1 VIREKECLSKFL
13 TGVLPKNLD
22 FRPSEVIDYLVSQL
36 FRNSHTYKKGSLWGV
51 STWQSNIGT
60 NKYII
65 SISKDNIGTVVPNQ
79 LIGSKRFC
87 INYNFY
93 YLNVYKI
100 ESRLYLKNDSRII
113 LGLTKEGHDASAA
126 LVDISTGNVLCFCQE
141 ERISRVKHERRFPS
155 SSIHEVLK
163 IANLKPDR
171 IGAIAVGHALNWYNT
186 SLPNSENYLEQF
198 NSLPPNFAKSD
209 FTKRNDVSNYIKKI
223 SRSLDI
229 KVDNL
234 PPIYFVRHH
243 LAHAFT
249 SLSAYPSNMKK
260 NLVVVT
266 ADGRGEWE
274 TVTAWNFKNN
284 QIKELFVKTMPN
296 SLAYFYTSLGWFFG
310 WRWYGFEGRL
320 MGLAPYG
327 KPKNSKEESIYK
339 ELYAIV
345 NELLNYDEINLFS
358 INTNLI
364 RGGYSPNRVEKH
376 IKNNW
381 WINAYQLDGKFLDSL
396 MKIVQPIGQNRKINP
411 DKTQFRSLC
420 LLAYVIQEI
429 FNNHWISICKKAVKM
444 VNGDKSLLLSGG
456 VALNSSSNG
465 NLYKLF
471 KEDDIEIFIPPCPA
485 DDGLA
490 IGAVA
495 ALSWALSEESPDVII
510 PTAQLGSYS
519 EYNDILTH
527 LEDYAFEPH
536 KDYIVLHNEDHLI
549 EKISSIL
556 ANGESIAVFH
566 GREEI
571 GPRALGGRSILIPAH
586 IGDPIKTANK
596 AKRREQWRPVAV
608 SVLVENVDKIFSGNV
623 NSYYMNICTT
633 GLKGLEHNSDYLHP
647 GDRSC
652 RPQVVDEKSPF
663 LLKILKSLNKSNILA
678 VVNTSFNINE
688 PIVHTIPEALDT
700 FYYLNGIQYLLINN
714 IIIKNKNFKPS
725 LISCGLDSNVATYY
739 NDFMTN
745 KNNFDFFFNALKI
758 KKIENQESFSIVC
771 FNNDVNYLLFKELYI
786 ESVRN
791 VFFNMLR
798 FKGLAIKQIRCDR
811 HKELK
816 NMLSTMIEKN

>member
-1 VIREKECLSKFL
+1 MFQVKEDLNSFL
-13 TGVLPKNLD
+13 TDILPDDSDLKPSDIID
-22 FRPSEVIDYLVSQL
+22 FLLSQL
-36 FRNSHTYKKGSLWGV
+36 FRNNHIYRRGSLWGA

-65 SISKDNIGTVVPNQ
+65 SISKDNIGTIVPSQ
-79 LIGSKRFC
+79 IIGSRKFC
-87 INYNFY
+87 INYTPY

-100 ESRLYLKNDSRII
+100 TDQLYLKNDSKII
-113 LGLTKEGHDASAA
+113 LGLTKEGHDTSAS
-126 LVDISTGNVLCFCQE
+126 LIDISTGDVLCFCQE
-141 ERISRVKHERRFPS
+141 ERISRVKHERRFPT
-155 SSIHEVLK
+155 SSIHEILK

-171 IGAIAVGHALNWYNT
+171 IGAIAVGHALNWYST
-186 SLPNSENYLEQF
+186 SVPSSGNYIEYF

-223 SRSLDI
+223 SHSIDI
-229 KVDNL
+229 DVNNL

-249 SLSAYPSNMKK
+249 SLAACPSNMKE
-260 NLVVVT
+260 NLIIVT

-274 TVTAWNFKNN
+274 TVTAWNIKNN
-284 QIKELFVKTMPN
+284 RIRKLFVKTMPN

-327 KPKNSKEESIYK
+327 KPINSKEESIYK
-339 ELYAIV
+339 NLYAIV
-345 NELLNYDEINLFS
+345 NELLNYDEMNLFS

-364 RGGYSPNRVEKH
+364 KGGYSTNRVEKY

-381 WINAYQLDGKFLDSL
+381 WINAYKLDEKFLDTL
-396 MKIVQPIGQNRKINP
+396 TKIVQPIGQNKIIDP
-411 DKTQFRSLC
+411 DKQQFRNLC

-429 FNNHWISICKKAVKM
+429 FNKHWISICKKAVEM

-465 NLYKLF
+465 KLYKLF
-471 KEDDIEIFIPPCPA
+471 ENDNIEIFIPPCPA

-495 ALSWALSEESPDVII
+495 ALSWALSEKSPDVVI
-510 PTAQLGSYS
+510 PTSQLGSYS
-519 EYNDILTH
+519 NYNDIRLH
-527 LEDYAFEPH
+527 LEYYNLEPY
-536 KDYIVLHNEDHLI
+536 KDYIVIHNEDELI
-549 EKISSIL
+549 EEISSII
-556 ANGESIAVFH
+556 ANGESIAIFH

-586 IGDPIKTANK
+586 TRDPIKTANK
-596 AKRREQWRPVAV
+596 AKRREKWRPVAV
-608 SVLVENVDKIFSGNV
+608 SVLLENVDKIFSGKV

-633 GLKGLEHNSDYLHP
+633 GLNGLEFNADYLHP

-652 RPQVVDEKSPF
+652 RPQVVDCKSPF
-663 LLKILKSLNKSNILA
+663 LLKILKSLNKRNVLA

-700 FYYLNGIQYLLINN
+700 FHYLDGIKYLLLNN
-714 IIIKNKNFKPS
+714 VLVKNKNFKPS
-725 LISCGLDSNVATYY
+725 LVSCSLEPDIVNIY
-739 NDFMTN
+739 NDFIIS
-745 KNNFDFFFNALKI
+745 KNNFDFFFDALKMRNVQ
-758 KKIENQESFSIVC
+758 NQETSFIVC
-771 FNNDVNYLLFKELYI
+771 LNDDRYLLFKELYI
-786 ESVRN
+786 KSVRN
-791 VFFNMLR
+791 LFFKTL
-798 FKGLAIKQIRCDR
+798 FSKGLAIKKFCCER

-816 NMLSTMIEKN
+816 NILGDMISV